1 MELRNPDTKYI
12 KICPFFSGYRTEGR
26 LIENITN
33 VYCEYYPDYIFK
45 ENYSEEQMKKI
56 LDDVLEPYTIVLP
69 IENIVSIAYWDPD
82 FYQKVNDNQNN

>member
-1 MELRNPDTKYI
+1 MYFLGGFHLRY
-12 KICPFFSGYRTEGR
+12 CPFFSGYRTEKR

-33 VYCEYYPDYIFK
+33 VYCDYYPDFIFNEK
-45 ENYSEEQMKKI
+45 YSEEQMKKI

-82 FYQKVNDNQNN
+82 FYQMVNDNQNK